1 MEWNTPFH
9 WRMFGNRLQ
18 TTLAVEGPWKQ
29 FQGRNVQDLSEA
41 AKLLYDVDIQINSKE
56 AAYMV
61 YDHKL
66 RVITDMPATLE
77 ECSRL
82 IRDMSFAKGPRD
94 EEPWKIVAKER
105 RRQLKETTTG
115 RVQALKKAYL
125 EAEMRFNDQYDN
137 GNEELDEEQAAR
149 KTGEQE
155 GLEYKYGTMERF
167 EKELAKIARKK
178 TDVFDEFEEGEAKG
192 IMEEDG
198 VPADDGKA

>member
-1 MEWNTPFH
+1 
-9 WRMFGNRLQ
+9 MFGNRLQ
-18 TTLAVEGPWKQ
+18 TTLAVEEPWKQ

-94 EEPWKIVAKER
+94 EEPWKVVARASVE
-105 RRQLKETTTG
+105 G
-115 RVQALKKAYL
+115 
-125 EAEMRFNDQYDN
+125 NDHWSCA
-137 GNEELDEEQAAR
+137 GW
-149 KTGEQE
+149 
-155 GLEYKYGTMERF
+155 
-167 EKELAKIARKK
+167 
-178 TDVFDEFEEGEAKG
+178 EEGIFRGGDE
-192 IMEEDG
+192 
-198 VPADDGKA
+198 V

>member
-1 MEWNTPFH
+1 MEWNTQID
-9 WRMFGNRLQ
+9 WMFGNRLQ

-41 AKLLYDVDIQINSKE
+41 TKLLYDVDIQINSKE

-94 EEPWKIVAKER
+94 EEPWRMIAKER
-105 RRQLKETTTG
+105 RRS
-115 RVQALKKAYL
+115 
-125 EAEMRFNDQYDN
+125 
-137 GNEELDEEQAAR
+137 
-149 KTGEQE
+149 
-155 GLEYKYGTMERF
+155 
-167 EKELAKIARKK
+167 
-178 TDVFDEFEEGEAKG
+178 
-192 IMEEDG
+192 
-198 VPADDGKA
+198 

>member
-1 MEWNTPFH
+1 
-9 WRMFGNRLQ
+9 MFGNRSQ

-56 AAYMV
+56 AVYMV

-82 IRDMSFAKGPRD
+82 IRDMSFAKGPRG
-94 EEPWKIVAKER
+94 EETWKVVAKER

-115 RVQALKKAYL
+115 RVQA
-125 EAEMRFNDQYDN
+125 
-137 GNEELDEEQAAR
+137 
-149 KTGEQE
+149 
-155 GLEYKYGTMERF
+155 
-167 EKELAKIARKK
+167 
-178 TDVFDEFEEGEAKG
+178 EEGIFRGGDE
-192 IMEEDG
+192 
-198 VPADDGKA
+198 V